1 MDTLDE
7 IRKTVKRVYRE
18 FGTTDPFR
26 ICREKGI
33 VVMYASLGS
42 LNAHYTKIYRIP
54 VIVINS
60 ELDELEALI
69 ACLHELGHL
78 FLGHN
83 ANKIY
88 CSQRTRLKVSPW
100 ETAANQFAVEFR
112 LLAVDP
118 DDLAYYPI
126 SQIAVLAGIPENLEH
141 LIEI

>member
-1 MDTLDE
+1 MNTEE

-26 ICREKGI
+26 ICCQKGI
-33 VVMYASLGS
+33 IVMFEPLGS

-54 VIVINS
+54 AIVVNS
-60 ELDELEALI
+60 EMDELEAAI

-83 ANKIY
+83 ENKIY
-88 CSQRTRLKVSPW
+88 CSQRIRMKVSPW

-112 LLAVDP
+112 LLTVDL
-118 DDLAYYPI
+118 DDLAYYTI
-126 SQIAVLAGIPENLEH
+126 SQIAVLAGIPESLEH

>member
-1 MDTLDE
+1 MDTEE
-7 IRKTVKRVYRE
+7 IRKTVRRVYKE

-26 ICREKGI
+26 ICRQKGI
-33 VVMYASLGS
+33 IVMFEPLGS

-54 VIVINS
+54 AIVINS
-60 ELDELEALI
+60 ELEEMEAII

-83 ANKIY
+83 ENKIY
-88 CSQRTRLKVSPW
+88 CSQRIRMKVSPW

-112 LLAVDP
+112 LLTVDP
-118 DDLAYYPI
+118 DDLAYYTI
-126 SQIAVLAGIPENLEH
+126 SQIAVLAGIPANLEH